1 MYAAQRTLLQQL
13 GPEAFRSVFRTAAAA
28 AVTAYLQRDDALAGQ
43 DEAPPSL
50 TWMIRASDAD
60 GQQRQL
66 AAHPPGTTGRDPWR
80 RWNGMFEAVVR
91 QLNIEA
97 FADL

>member
-43 DEAPPSL
+43 DEAPP
-50 TWMIRASDAD
+50 
-60 GQQRQL
+60 
-66 AAHPPGTTGRDPWR
+66 
-80 RWNGMFEAVVR
+80 N
-91 QLNIEA
+91 
-97 FADL
+97 